1 MNPEEAQGRV
11 PRLRDGT
18 PLWRINEKQKYRLP
32 VTEGRIKWSPRWP
45 VFSVS
50 FQDAVRFC
58 WWYSQRTGLKVR
70 LPREEEWEKAGRGA
84 QARIYPWGDTYN
96 SSFCHIAR
104 GRLGQRMPVPVESI
118 ENDRSPYGVQDLAG
132 NVQEYC
138 DSPFS
143 ENSSLRVL
151 KGGGFDTVNIS
162 ECRMSYREG
171 IDGRQVEYQAG
182 FRLARDI

>member
-1 MNPEEAQGRV
+1 M
-11 PRLRDGT
+11 
-18 PLWRINEKQKYRLP
+18 
-32 VTEGRIKWSPRWP
+32 
-45 VFSVS
+45 
-50 FQDAVRFC
+50 
-58 WWYSQRTGLKVR
+58 
-70 LPREEEWEKAGRGA
+70 
-84 QARIYPWGDTYN
+84 
-96 SSFCHIAR
+96 
-104 GRLGQRMPVPVESI
+104 GQRMPVPVESI

-171 IDGRQVEYQAG
+171 IDGRQVKYQAG